1 MSMRIGITFG
11 GYCPMHQGHLDLI
24 MKAKKE
30 NDICYVVVC
39 GYNNEPR
46 SNETGL
52 TLNRR
57 FSLVN
62 QMFKNDEQ
70 IKVLQ
75 VNDTKLGI
83 DESMSESN
91 WNIWLNCVQDQIE
104 KMENSNHFVA
114 NYIDEYTWYVGEE
127 SYVKSLEKRKYIP
140 GEMNT
145 FPCIDKVVYVD
156 RGINPISATL
166 IRENPIKYWNKIAW
180 AFRPY
185 FSTNILIT
193 GTASE
198 GKSTLTRDIATY
210 FGIPYSEEYGRT
222 YMEFYGKSDTDLT
235 INDFQEFLIEQ
246 RRDTKSKIESP
257 GNCGVVIS
265 DTDNLVTLMYA
276 QAYVEDNNIDL
287 TEDDYKTL
295 ETLAWNIKRGIQWDK
310 IFLLPPKNK
319 FVDDGTRYMEQS
331 SMEERTKNYDR
342 LVNLLKEFGWWDKVE
357 VINGDYL
364 ENFET
369 VKAYID
375 GKFNY

>member
-1 MSMRIGITFG
+1 
-11 GYCPMHQGHLDLI
+11 MHQGHLDLI

-30 NDICYVVVC
+30 NDICYVIVC
-39 GYNNEPR
+39 GYDNEPR
-46 SNETGL
+46 ANETGL

-57 FSLVN
+57 FSLVK
-62 QMFKNDEQ
+62 QMFKDDEQ
-70 IKVLQ
+70 IRVLQ

-91 WNIWLNCVQDQIE
+91 WDIWLNYIQDQIE
-104 KMENSNHFVA
+104 IWEAKDDALGHF
-114 NYIDEYTWYVGEE
+114 EYTWYVGELNYLDAL
-127 SYVKSLEKRKYIP
+127 SRRTYDKHAANP
-140 GEMNT
+140 GY
-145 FPCIDKVVYVD
+145 PVIDNVVYVD

-210 FGIPYSEEYGRT
+210 FGIPYSEEYGRS

-246 RRDTKSKIESP
+246 RRDTKSKIESS
-257 GNCGVVIS
+257 GNNGIVIS

-276 QAYVEDNNIDL
+276 QAYVEDPNIDL
-287 TEDDYKTL
+287 TADDYKTL

-319 FVDDGTRYMEQS
+319 FVDDGCRYMEQS
-331 SMEERTKNYDR
+331 SMEERTKNYNR
-342 LVNLLKEFGWWDKVE
+342 LVNLLKQFGWWDKVE
-357 VINGDYL
+357 IINGDYL
-364 ENFET
+364 ENFES
-369 VKAYID
+369 VKNYINS
-375 GKFNY
+375 KINF

>member
-1 MSMRIGITFG
+1 MRIGITFG

-39 GYNNEPR
+39 GYDNEPR
-46 SNETGL
+46 ANETGL

-57 FSLVN
+57 YSLVK
-62 QMFKNDEQ
+62 QMFKDDEQ
-70 IKVLQ
+70 IKVLI

-91 WNIWLNCVQDQIE
+91 WDIWLGCVQNQIE
-104 KMENSNHFVA
+104 KVEEDMGEKWIGHF
-114 NYIDEYTWYVGEE
+114 EYTWYVGE
-127 SYVKSLEKRKYIP
+127 STYVDALARRTYDKYTHTGCLI
-140 GEMNT
+140 
-145 FPCIDKVVYVD
+145 IDNVVYVE
-156 RGINPISATL
+156 RTINPISATM

-246 RRDTKSKIESP
+246 RRDTKAKIESA
-257 GNCGVVIS
+257 GNNGIVIS
-265 DTDNLVTLMYA
+265 DTDNMVTLMYA
-276 QAYVEDNNIDL
+276 KAYVEDPNIDL
-287 TEDDYKTL
+287 TEEDYKTL
-295 ETLAWNIKRGIQWDK
+295 EALAWNIKRGIQWDK

-319 FVDDGTRYMEQS
+319 FVDDGCRYMEQAP
-331 SMEERTKNYDR
+331 MEERQKNYNK
-342 LVNLLKEFGWWDKVE
+342 LVDLLHKFGWWDKVE

-364 ENFET
+364 ENFNR
-369 VKAYID
+369 VKEYINS
-375 GKFNY
+375 KIEH

>member
-1 MSMRIGITFG
+1 MRIGITFG

-39 GYNNEPR
+39 GYDNEPR
-46 SNETGL
+46 ANETGL

-57 FSLVN
+57 FSLVK
-62 QMFKNDEQ
+62 QMFKDDEQ
-70 IKVLQ
+70 IRVLQ

-91 WNIWLNCVQDQIE
+91 WEIWLTCVVEQIE
-104 KMENSNHFVA
+104 VWEAKDNYCGHF
-114 NYIDEYTWYVGEE
+114 EYTWYVGE
-127 SYVKSLEKRKYIP
+127 STYVDALSRRIYDDYTHTGCFI
-140 GEMNT
+140 
-145 FPCIDKVVYVD
+145 IDNVVYVD
-156 RGINPISATL
+156 RGINPISATM
-166 IRENPIKYWNKIAW
+166 IRENPIKHWNKIAW
-180 AFRPY
+180 PFRPY

-246 RRDTKSKIESP
+246 RRDTKAKIESP

-265 DTDNLVTLMYA
+265 DTDNIVTLMYA

-287 TEDDYKTL
+287 TEEDYKTL

-331 SMEERTKNYDR
+331 SMEERMKNYDK
-342 LVNLLKEFGWWDKVE
+342 LVALLKKFGWWDKVE
-357 VINGDYL
+357 IINGSYL

-369 VKAYID
+369 VKNYIND
-375 GKFNY
+375 KLNC

>member
-1 MSMRIGITFG
+1 MKIGITFG

-24 MKAKKE
+24 MQAKKE

-39 GYNNEPR
+39 GYDNEPR
-46 SNETGL
+46 ADEIGL

-57 FSLVN
+57 FTLVK
-62 QMFKNDEQ
+62 QMFKDDEQ
-70 IKVLQ
+70 IRVLQ

-83 DESMSESN
+83 DESQSESN
-91 WNIWLNCVQDQIE
+91 WDIWLNCVQDQIE
-104 KMENSNHFVA
+104 KMENSNRFVA
-114 NYIDEYTWYVGEE
+114 NYIDEYIWYVGEE

-156 RGINPISATL
+156 RGINPISATM

-180 AFRPY
+180 PFRQF

-210 FGIPYSEEYGRT
+210 FGLPYSEEYGRT
-222 YMEFYGKSDTDLT
+222 YMEYYGKSDTDLT
-235 INDFQEFLIEQ
+235 VTDFQEFLIEQ
-246 RRDTKSKIESP
+246 RRDTQKKIASS
-257 GNCGVVIS
+257 GNCGIVIS

-276 QAYVEDNNIDL
+276 KAYVEDNNIDL
-287 TEDDYKTL
+287 TEEDYNTL
-295 ETLAWNIKRGIQWDK
+295 EQLAWNIKRGIQWDK
-310 IFLLPPKNK
+310 IFLLPPKNT

-331 SMEERTKNYDR
+331 SIEERTKNYNR
-342 LVNLLKEFGWWDKVE
+342 LVELLKDFGWWDKVE
-357 VINGDYL
+357 IIDGNFF
-364 ENFET
+364 ENFKT
-369 VKAYID
+369 VKKYIES
-375 GKFNY
+375 KIN

>member
-1 MSMRIGITFG
+1 MKIGITFG

-39 GYNNEPR
+39 GYDNEPR
-46 SNETGL
+46 ANETGL

-57 FSLVN
+57 FSLVK
-62 QMFKNDEQ
+62 QMFKDDEQ
-70 IKVLQ
+70 IRVLQ

-91 WNIWLNCVQDQIE
+91 WDIWLNCVQDQIE
-104 KMENSNHFVA
+104 KIETLERLAGFRNF
-114 NYIDEYTWYVGEE
+114 EYTWYVGEE

-140 GEMNT
+140 GEMKT

-210 FGIPYSEEYGRT
+210 FGIPYSEEYGRK

-246 RRDTKSKIESP
+246 RRDTKTKIESP
-257 GNCGVVIS
+257 GNNGVVIS

-276 QAYVEDNNIDL
+276 KAYVEDNNIDL
-287 TEDDYKTL
+287 TDDDYKTL

-319 FVDDGTRYMEQS
+319 FVDDGSRYMVQS
-331 SMEERTKNYDR
+331 SMEERTKNYNR
-342 LVNLLKEFGWWDKVE
+342 LVDLLKQFGWWSKVE
-357 VINGDYL
+357 ILDGDFLNNFERVKEYINGKY
-364 ENFET
+364 EF
-369 VKAYID
+369 
-375 GKFNY
+375 

>member
-1 MSMRIGITFG
+1 MKVGITFG

-30 NDICYVVVC
+30 NDICYVIVC
-39 GYNNEPR
+39 GYDNEPR
-46 SNETGL
+46 ANETGL

-57 FSLVN
+57 FTLVK
-62 QMFKNDEQ
+62 QMFKDDEQ
-70 IKVLQ
+70 IRVLQ

-83 DESMSESN
+83 DESMSETN
-91 WNIWLNCVQDQIE
+91 WHIWLDYVRSITL
-104 KMENSNHFVA
+104 SNGRSPLDVV
-114 NYIDEYTWYVGEE
+114 TWYVGEE
-127 SYVKSLEKRKYIP
+127 SYTTSLNNYKDEWFRFIS
-140 GEMNT
+140 N
-145 FPCIDKVVYVD
+145 VVYVD
-156 RGINPISATL
+156 RGIHPISATM
-166 IRENPIKYWNKIAW
+166 IRENPIKHWNKIAW

-246 RRDTKSKIESP
+246 RRDTKAKIESP

-276 QAYVEDNNIDL
+276 QAYVEDPNIDL

-319 FVDDGTRYMEQS
+319 FVDDGCRYMEQS
-331 SMEERTKNYDR
+331 SMEERQKNFDK
-342 LVNLLKEFGWWDKVE
+342 LVNLLHQFGWWDKVE
-357 VINGDYL
+357 VINGDFL

-369 VKAYID
+369 VKNYIN
-375 GKFNY
+375 GKFNR

>member
-1 MSMRIGITFG
+1 MRIGITFG

-39 GYNNEPR
+39 GYDNEPR
-46 SNETGL
+46 ANETGL

-57 FSLVN
+57 FSLVK
-62 QMFKNDEQ
+62 QMFKDDEQ
-70 IKVLQ
+70 IIVLQ

-91 WNIWLNCVQDQIE
+91 WDIWLKCVQDQIE
-104 KMENSNHFVA
+104 KTENSNRFA
-114 NYIDEYTWYVGEE
+114 AYYIDEYTWYVGEE
-127 SYVKSLEKRKYIP
+127 LYVKSLEKRKYIR

-166 IRENPIKYWNKIAW
+166 IRENPIKYWSKIAW

-246 RRDTKSKIESP
+246 RRDTKAKIESP

-265 DTDNLVTLMYA
+265 DTDNIVTLMYA

-287 TEDDYKTL
+287 TVEDYKTL

-331 SMEERTKNYDR
+331 SMEERTKNYNR
-342 LVNLLKEFGWWDKVE
+342 LVNLLKQFGWWDKVE
-357 VINGDYL
+357 IINGDYL
-364 ENFET
+364 ENFES
-369 VKAYID
+369 VKNYINS
-375 GKFNY
+375 KINF

>member
-1 MSMRIGITFG
+1 MNIGITFG

-39 GYNNEPR
+39 GYDNEPR
-46 SNETGL
+46 ANETGL

-57 FSLVN
+57 FSLVK
-62 QMFKNDEQ
+62 QMFKDDEQ
-70 IKVLQ
+70 IIVLQ

-91 WNIWLNCVQDQIE
+91 WDIWLKCVQDQIE
-104 KMENSNHFVA
+104 KRENSNRFVA
-114 NYIDEYTWYVGEE
+114 NYIDAYTWYVGEE
-127 SYVKSLEKRKYIP
+127 SYVKSLEKRKYTP
-140 GEMNT
+140 GEMDT

-156 RGINPISATL
+156 RGINSISATL

-265 DTDNLVTLMYA
+265 DTDNIVTLMYA

-287 TEDDYKTL
+287 TEEDYKTL

-331 SMEERTKNYDR
+331 SMEERTKNYNR
-342 LVNLLKEFGWWDKVE
+342 LVNLLKRFGWWDKVE
-357 VINGDYL
+357 IINGDYL
-364 ENFET
+364 ENFNR
-369 VKAYID
+369 VKEYINS
-375 GKFNY
+375 KMEY

>member
-1 MSMRIGITFG
+1 MKIGITFG

-24 MKAKKE
+24 MRAKKE

-39 GYNNEPR
+39 GYDNEPR
-46 SNETGL
+46 ANETGL

-57 FSLVN
+57 FTLVK
-62 QMFKNDEQ
+62 QMFKDDEQ
-70 IKVLQ
+70 IRVIQ

-83 DESMSESN
+83 DESQSDSN
-91 WNIWLNCVQDQIE
+91 WEIWLNDVRDKTVLPE
-104 KMENSNHFVA
+104 ESFA
-114 NYIDEYTWYVGEE
+114 PTTWYVGEE
-127 SYVKSLEKRKYIP
+127 SYVYALNKNKDSFYGFIE
-140 GEMNT
+140 E
-145 FPCIDKVVYVD
+145 VVYVNRTD
-156 RGINPISATL
+156 NPISATM
-166 IRENPIKYWNKIAW
+166 IRENPIKYWNQIAW

-222 YMEFYGKSDTDLT
+222 YMEFYGKDDTDLT
-235 INDFQEFLIEQ
+235 VTDFQEFLIEQ
-246 RRDTKSKIESP
+246 RRDTKDKIESP
-257 GNCGVVIS
+257 GNKGIVIS

-276 QAYVEDNNIDL
+276 KAYVEDPNIDL
-287 TEDDYKTL
+287 TEEDYHTL

-319 FVDDGTRYMEQS
+319 FVDDGTRYMKQS
-331 SMEERTKNYDR
+331 TMDERTKNFNK
-342 LVNLLKEFGWWDKVE
+342 LVELLKEFGWWDKVE
-357 VINGDYL
+357 IINGNFL

-369 VKAYID
+369 VRDYINS
-375 GKFNY
+375 KL

>member
-1 MSMRIGITFG
+1 MKVGITFG

-39 GYNNEPR
+39 GYDNEPR
-46 SNETGL
+46 ASETGL

-57 FSLVN
+57 FSLVK
-62 QMFKNDEQ
+62 QMFKDDEQ
-70 IKVLQ
+70 IRVLQ

-91 WNIWLNCVQDQIE
+91 WDIWLNCVQDQIE
-104 KMENSNHFVA
+104 KIETSKRFVEFGP
-114 NYIDEYTWYVGEE
+114 NEYIWYVRELNYLDALGRRT
-127 SYVKSLEKRKYIP
+127 YDKYAANSGYP
-140 GEMNT
+140 V
-145 FPCIDKVVYVD
+145 IDNVVYVD
-156 RGINPISATL
+156 RGINPISATM

-222 YMEFYGKSDTDLT
+222 YMEYYGKSDTDLT

-246 RRDTKSKIESP
+246 RRDTKAKIESA

-265 DTDNLVTLMYA
+265 DTDNMVTLMYA
-276 QAYVEDNNIDL
+276 QAYVEDNNVDL

-319 FVDDGTRYMEQS
+319 FVDDGCRYMEQS
-331 SMEERTKNYDR
+331 SMEERQKNFDK
-342 LVNLLKEFGWWDKVE
+342 LVNLLHKFGWWDKVE
-357 VINGDYL
+357 VINGNYL

-369 VKAYID
+369 VKNYIN
-375 GKFNY
+375 GKFNR

>member
-1 MSMRIGITFG
+1 MNIGITFG

-30 NDICYVVVC
+30 NDICYVIVC
-39 GYNNEPR
+39 GYDNEPR
-46 SNETGL
+46 ANETGL

-57 FSLVN
+57 YSLVK
-62 QMFKNDEQ
+62 QMFKDDEQ
-70 IKVLQ
+70 IKVLI

-91 WNIWLNCVQDQIE
+91 WDIWLGCVQNQIE
-104 KMENSNHFVA
+104 KVEEDMGEKWIGHF
-114 NYIDEYTWYVGEE
+114 EYTWYVGE
-127 SYVKSLEKRKYIP
+127 STYVDALARRTYDKYTHTGCLI
-140 GEMNT
+140 
-145 FPCIDKVVYVD
+145 IDNVVYVE
-156 RGINPISATL
+156 RTINPISATM

-246 RRDTKSKIESP
+246 RRDTKAKIESA
-257 GNCGVVIS
+257 GNNGIVIS
-265 DTDNLVTLMYA
+265 DTDNMVTLMYA
-276 QAYVEDNNIDL
+276 KAYVEDPNIDL
-287 TEDDYKTL
+287 TEEDYKTL
-295 ETLAWNIKRGIQWDK
+295 EALAWNIKRGIQWDK

-319 FVDDGTRYMEQS
+319 FVDDGCRYMEQA
-331 SMEERTKNYDR
+331 SMEERQKNYDK
-342 LVNLLKEFGWWDKVE
+342 LVDLLHKFGWWDKVE
-357 VINGDYL
+357 IINGDYL
-364 ENFET
+364 ENFNR
-369 VKAYID
+369 VKEYINS
-375 GKFNY
+375 KMEY